1 MALLRSAFLSSGPVG
16 LIWFRDLLD
25 EGVGKV
31 LRCFWRPLY
40 HGCSEIL
47 DPWLFIVVEDLEEA
61 DLAFLGR
68 STAGIVDR
76 KTNIH
81 LLHEPFAVVLEYFD
95 SILVA
100 NDECMPCFIVGLSA
114 IPKDTC

>member
-1 MALLRSAFLSSGPVG
+1 LV
-16 LIWFRDLLD
+16 RDLLD
-25 EGVGKV
+25 EGVGRV
-31 LRCFWRPLY
+31 LRCFWRLLY

-47 DPWLFIVVEDLEEA
+47 DPWLFVVVEDLEGA

-68 STAGIVDR
+68 STAGIVGR
-76 KTNIH
+76 KTGIH
-81 LLHEPFAVVLEYFD
+81 LLNELSFAVVLEYFD

-114 IPKDTC
+114 ISKDTC